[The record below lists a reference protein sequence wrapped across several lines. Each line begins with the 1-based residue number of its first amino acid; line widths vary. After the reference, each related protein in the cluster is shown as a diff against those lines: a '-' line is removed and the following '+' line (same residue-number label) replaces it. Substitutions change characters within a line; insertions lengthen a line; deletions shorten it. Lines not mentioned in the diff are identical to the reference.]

1 MMEKLEK
8 TENKIVFKTDMDVGL
23 ANAIRR
29 SVNSIPILAID
40 EVDIYKNDSALYD
53 PIVAHRLGLVPLKNQ
68 KIAEGKSE
76 SFKLKAKGGVVLAGE
91 LGKEVVYPEM
101 PVVYLEKGQELELV
115 ARARQGTGKE
125 HAKFV
130 PGLVYYKYLN
140 KIKIDK
146 DGGRYAELA
155 ELYPDI
161 FEFEDELRVINEWK
175 GELDIE
181 DVKDFKGVNLVPTKE
196 LIFAIESWGMID
208 SKDIFLEA
216 IKALKRELDEVKKA
230 VL

>member
-1 MMEKLEK
+1 MMKKIEQSKEK
-8 TENKIVFKTDMDVGL
+8 IIFITDIEIGL

-53 PIVAHRLGLVPLKNQ
+53 EVLAHRLGLIPLKNQ
-68 KIAEGKSE
+68 KVASGKSIN
-76 SFKLKAKGGVVLAGE
+76 FKLKVKGGEVLAGE

-101 PVVYLEKGQELELV
+101 PIVYLEKGHELELV

-130 PGLVYYKYLN
+130 PGLAYYKYLN

-146 DGGRYAELA
+146 EGEKHSELA
-155 ELYPDI
+155 ELYPEI
-161 FEFEDELRVINEWK
+161 FEFDDKLRVVNEWA
-175 GELDIE
+175 GDLEPE
-181 DVKDFKGVNLVPTKE
+181 DVEDFKGISVEPSKE
-196 LIFAIESWGMID
+196 LVFFIESWGMINA
-208 SKDIFLEA
+208 KDIFLEA
-216 IKALKRELDEVKKA
+216 VKALKEDLGKVKKA
-230 VL
+230 IK